1 MARMKTKYTSE
12 IMTLRRKI
20 SMKSPYDEFTAIKT
34 ISKLK
39 KDLKNTREDANK
51 YMIERNKLKS

>member
-1 MARMKTKYTSE
+1 MKTKYTSE
-12 IMTLRRKI
+12 VMTLKRKI
-20 SMKSPYDEFTAIKT
+20 SMKTPYDEYTAVKQ

-51 YMIERNKLKS
+51 YMIERNKLKT

>member
-1 MARMKTKYTSE
+1 
-12 IMTLRRKI
+12 MTLRRKI
-20 SMKSPYDEFTAIKT
+20 SMQSPYDQFTAIKT